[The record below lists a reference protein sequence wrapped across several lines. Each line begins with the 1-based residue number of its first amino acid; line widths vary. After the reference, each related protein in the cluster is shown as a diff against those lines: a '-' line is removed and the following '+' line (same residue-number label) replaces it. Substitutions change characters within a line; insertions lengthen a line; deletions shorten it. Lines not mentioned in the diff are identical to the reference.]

1 LGGSVKPL
9 GEPPR
14 ALEICGIAL
23 GLNRVRR
30 RPGGRRDIFDL
41 ALTGRSATI
50 VSVGPDHDDRVY
62 VTVRWTTIPRGTRGA
77 SRKRGH
83 RFSSDPE
90 EAARPRLGKCPPG

>member
-1 LGGSVKPL
+1 VKPL

-14 ALEICGIAL
+14 ALEICGIDL

-50 VSVGPDHDDRVY
+50 VSVGPDYDDRVY
-62 VTVRWTTIPRGTRGA
+62 FAVRWTTIPAGTGGA
-77 SRKRGH
+77 GGKRGH
-83 RFSSDPE
+83 RFSFDPE
-90 EAARPRLGKCPPG
+90 RRHGPRLGECPPG